1 VVDGCELLG
10 SFTVCLFE
18 SSDQVRVIRDHLR
31 VLAVCRNFRLIGPDA
46 QEWIISC
53 CAKERRN
60 IVTPIEHVAVS
71 RSENLRSLDAFD
83 CMVDPTIRNKAVYKQ
98 KRSERA
104 IAGSRRSTSRF
115 QRSAVPDFVGARH
128 NRLSV

>member
-1 VVDGCELLG
+1 MP
-10 SFTVCLFE
+10 F
-18 SSDQVRVIRDHLR
+18 RI

-71 RSENLRSLDAFD
+71 RSENLRPLDAFD

-104 IAGSRRSTSRF
+104 IAGSQAKHLRLPTQRGSRLCRRSS
-115 QRSAVPDFVGARH
+115 
-128 NRLSV
+128 